1 MKIAIVDSRISPE
14 CERGLNKEGFY
25 LLKLPPDA
33 SLGEAVC
40 SHPDTVLFYSRGEIF
55 TTADYCEGA
64 LPLFSD
70 IREFKPEIKIS
81 FTSDKRSED
90 YPHDCVMN
98 ALALGDRLFC
108 KADSVSGAILDFAR
122 RHGMK
127 ICPVK
132 QGYPACT
139 TLAFGN
145 SAITADKG
153 MANAMREEGITVTE
167 ISQGGISLSPYEY
180 GFIGGAGGVYNKKVY
195 FFGDLSTHPDSEII
209 RRAIEDSGYT
219 PVSLSGEPLAD
230 MGGIIFL

>member
-1 MKIAIVDSRISPE
+1 MKIAIVDSRISSE

-25 LLKLPPDA
+25 LLKLPPDP

-40 SHPDTVLFYSRGEIF
+40 SHPDTVLFCSRGELF
-55 TTADYCEGA
+55 TTADYCERA

-70 IREFKPEIKIS
+70 IREFKPEIKIH
-81 FTSDKRSED
+81 FTSDLRSKD

-108 KADSVSGAILDFAR
+108 KADSVSGAIIDFAR

-139 TLAFGN
+139 TLAFGS

-153 MANAMREEGITVTE
+153 MAQALRAEGITVTE
-167 ISQGGISLSPYEY
+167 ISRVGISLPPYEY
-180 GFIGGAGGVYNKKVY
+180 GFIGGAGGVYNNKVY
-195 FFGDLSTHPDSEII
+195 FFGDLSAHPDCARI
-209 RRAIEDSGYT
+209 RRAIEDEGYT